1 MNLQHILQTVNAV
14 LLTLEATQGAAA
26 GRTVIVR
33 DGQTVQ
39 VGRSRWADL
48 CLDEDPQL
56 SEVHFELQCDW
67 KGCRIRDLQSASG
80 TFVNDAK
87 VDVAPLQSGDSVVA
101 GTTTFTVSIEGE
113 DQAAGELVAGAEG
126 AAAPTA
132 PAAVYCRDLDW
143 SEPAQ
148 QLLQEDLPPADY
160 LDRLIAADLLPDAV
174 RFLAAWLP
182 KPAAVAWACGCV
194 RSVLGESLGPSDQA
208 ALDAA
213 EAWAA
218 EPEESKR
225 RAAEAAAETCQ
236 YTGPAASVALA
247 AFWSEG
253 SLAPPDLAPVPPPET
268 ATAKAVTGALMTAAP
283 CGDPRQTPQRYR
295 AFLDAGKLAEKGLS
309 PT

>member
-1 MNLQHILQTVNAV
+1 MNAV

-26 GRTVIVR
+26 GRTVIIR

-48 CLDEDPQL
+48 CLGEDAQL

-67 KGCRIRDLQSASG
+67 KGCRIRDLQSDSG

-101 GTTTFTVSIEGE
+101 GSTTFAVSIEGE
-113 DQAAGELVAGAEG
+113 GQAAGEAVAGAE
-126 AAAPTA
+126 AAATLAA
-132 PAAVYCRDLDW
+132 PAAQYCRDLDW
-143 SEPAQ
+143 SEPAR

-182 KPAAVAWACGCV
+182 KPVAVAWACDCV
-194 RSVLGESLGPSDQA
+194 RSALSDSMRPTDQA

-213 EAWAA
+213 EAWADQ
-218 EPEESKR
+218 PEDSNR
-225 RAAEAAAETCQ
+225 RAAEAAAEACD

-268 ATAKAVTGALMTAAP
+268 ATVKAVTSALMMAAP
-283 CGDPRQTPQRYR
+283 CGDPAQTSQRYQD
-295 AFLDAGKLAEKGLS
+295 FLDAGQRLALGSAKK
-309 PT
+309 